1 VDDDLHAVLDALA
14 ARECLLVGVDFD
26 GTLAPFQEEP
36 MDVAPVPGA
45 MPVLKRLAEQ
55 DGVTVAVVSGRAL
68 QALRTLTGAGD
79 AIVLIGSHG
88 AESSRSAVEHQLTP
102 QEQDQLG
109 ALEQD
114 LHEGLDDHPH
124 ARLEH
129 KPSAIVLHTRGMP
142 SGAADAATRV
152 GEQVAARHTGV
163 HTTPGK
169 DVLEMAVTEAGKG
182 PALLDLAEAVGA
194 QAILYAGDDVTDERA
209 FEHLRPH
216 DVSIKVGAG
225 ETCARHRLA
234 SEGEVVEMLEHLLR
248 ARTERASVTD
258 PIS

>member
-1 VDDDLHAVLDALA
+1 MDDDLHSVLDALA
-14 ARECLLVGVDFD
+14 GRESVLVGVDFD
-26 GTLAPFQEEP
+26 GTLAPFEEEP
-36 MDVAPVPGA
+36 MAVAPVPGA
-45 MPVLKRLAEQ
+45 MPVLQRLAEQ

-68 QALRTLTGAGD
+68 QALRTLTEAGD

-88 AESSRSAVEHQLTP
+88 AESSRSAVEHRLTP
-102 QEQDQLG
+102 QEQHRLG

-114 LHEGLDDHPH
+114 LHDALDDHPH

-129 KPSAIVLHTRGMP
+129 KPSAVVLHTRGMP
-142 SGAADAATRV
+142 SGTADAATRV
-152 GEQVAARHTGV
+152 GEHVAARHTGV

-169 DVLEMAVTEAGKG
+169 DVLEMAVTAAGKG
-182 PALLDLAEAVGA
+182 PALLGLAEAVGA

-225 ETCARHRLA
+225 QTCAQHRLA
-234 SEGEVVEMLEHLLR
+234 CEEEVVEMLEHLLL
-248 ARTERASVTD
+248 ARTERARDSD
-258 PIS
+258 PPS